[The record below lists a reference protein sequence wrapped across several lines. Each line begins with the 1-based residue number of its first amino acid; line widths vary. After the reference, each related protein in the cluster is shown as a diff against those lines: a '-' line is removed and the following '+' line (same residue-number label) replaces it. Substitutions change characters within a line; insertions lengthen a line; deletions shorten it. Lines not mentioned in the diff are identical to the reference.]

1 MMTSTFAFM
10 AAKSAGSGARNAV
23 LLHATRTSSFP
34 QCCKRS
40 FASNNSSK
48 SSSSAMLQNIAM
60 FALAGGIG
68 YGAITLFNSSSSD
81 ESSNSDG
88 PVAPAAD
95 ITSRVFFDISK
106 QTTPN
111 SPYQPLGRVV
121 IGLYGSVVPKTVKN
135 FETLCKGTTINGQPA
150 GYMGSVFHRIIPNFM
165 IQGGDFTR
173 FDGTGGMSIYGH
185 KFADENFQL
194 KHTGPGVVSMANA
207 GPNTNGS
214 QFFICTTKTPHL
226 DGRHV
231 VFGTVVEGMDVVR
244 EVESLGS
251 RSGRPQGRIV
261 ISDCG
266 ILEEKADGANNGA

>member
-1 MMTSTFAFM
+1 M
-10 AAKSAGSGARNAV
+10 
-23 LLHATRTSSFP
+23 
-34 QCCKRS
+34 
-40 FASNNSSK
+40 
-48 SSSSAMLQNIAM
+48 
-60 FALAGGIG
+60 G

-81 ESSNSDG
+81 DESFTNSDG
-88 PVAPAAD
+88 IAQPAAD
-95 ITSRVFFDISK
+95 VTSKVFFDIAK

-121 IGLYGSVVPKTVKN
+121 IGLYGDVVPKTVKN

-150 GYMGSVFHRIIPNFM
+150 G
-165 IQGGDFTR
+165 
-173 FDGTGGMSIYGH
+173 FDGTGGMSIYGN

-194 KHTGPGVVSMANA
+194 KHTGPGVISMANA
-207 GPNTNGS
+207 GQNTNGS

-231 VFGTVVEGMDVVR
+231 VFGAVVEGMDVVR
-244 EVESLGS
+244 EVEGMGS

-266 ILEEKADGANNGA
+266 ILEEKVEEAES

>member
-1 MMTSTFAFM
+1 
-10 AAKSAGSGARNAV
+10 
-23 LLHATRTSSFP
+23 
-34 QCCKRS
+34 
-40 FASNNSSK
+40 
-48 SSSSAMLQNIAM
+48 MLQNISM

-68 YGAITLFNSSSSD
+68 YGVITLINSSGID
-81 ESSNSDG
+81 ESSKSDG
-88 PVAPAAD
+88 LVAHPSAD
-95 ITSRVFFDISK
+95 ITSRVFFDVSK

-121 IGLYGSVVPKTVKN
+121 IGLYGSVVPKTVEN
-135 FETLCKGTTINGQPA
+135 FETLCRGTTMNGQPA
-150 GYMGSVFHRIIPNFM
+150 GYKGSLFHRIIPNFM

-173 FDGTGGMSIYGH
+173 FDGTGGMSIFGQ
-185 KFADENFQL
+185 KFADENFVL

-207 GPNTNGS
+207 GPNTNSS

-261 ISDCG
+261 ISNCG
-266 ILEEKADGANNGA
+266 VLEENVNGTDNGE

>member
-1 MMTSTFAFM
+1 MMISTVAFR
-10 AAKSAGSGARNAV
+10 AAKSVSIRGARSQ
-23 LLHATRTSSFP
+23 L
-34 QCCKRS
+34 RS
-40 FASNNSSK
+40 FSNNESK
-48 SSSSAMLQNIAM
+48 KSSSSSAMLQNIAM
-60 FALAGGIG
+60 FAFAGGIG
-68 YGAITLFNSSSSD
+68 YGAITLFNSSSDD
-81 ESSNSDG
+81 EESLANSDG
-88 PVAPAAD
+88 TAVPPSAN
-95 ITSRVFFDISK
+95 ITSKVFFDISK

-111 SPYQPLGRVV
+111 APYQPLGRVV
-121 IGLYGSVVPKTVKN
+121 IGLYGDVVPKTVKN
-135 FETLCKGTTINGQPA
+135 FETLCQGTTINGQLA
-150 GYMGSVFHRIIPNFM
+150 GYRGSTFHRIIPNFM

-194 KHTGPGVVSMANA
+194 KHTGPGVISMANA
-207 GPNTNGS
+207 GRNTNGS

-244 EVESLGS
+244 EVESMGS

-266 ILEEKADGANNGA
+266 VLEEKVGEGE